1 MLSAKDY
8 EMFEIIDIKARE
20 VLDSRGNPTIETEII
35 TGEGYGSA
43 IVPSGASTGKN
54 EALEL
59 RDKNQRY
66 GGKGVLNAVR
76 NVNET
81 ITPLLIGMDIRK
93 QREIDRIMIEEDG
106 TENKS
111 NLGANSIL
119 SVSLAAARCAADT
132 LNLPLY
138 QYIGGLNTYVLPV
151 PMMNVINGGEHAG
164 NELDFQEFMIMP
176 VGAKS
181 FSEALR
187 ICAEIYHHMK
197 KIIAKK
203 YGKSSTNVG
212 DEGGY
217 APDEGGYAPPMKEI
231 SEPLEV
237 IMSTIEELSY
247 KDSVKIALDTA
258 SSTFY
263 DEKSKMYNAMG
274 KKMDSGELID
284 LFADVSSK
292 YPIVSIE
299 DPMAEDDFDGF
310 VEITR
315 KLGKKI
321 QIVGDDIFVTN
332 KNILST
338 GIKKGACNS
347 LLLKVNQIGS
357 LTEAIDTASMAYRN
371 GYSVVV
377 SHRSGET
384 EDTMIAD
391 LAVGISSGQIK
402 TGAPSRSERCAKYN
416 RLLRIEEYMGQ
427 SAVYAGKNFRIPF

>member
-35 TGEGYGSA
+35 TGGGYGSA

-187 ICAEIYHHMK
+187 ICAEVYHHMK

-212 DEGGY
+212 
-217 APDEGGYAPPMKEI
+217 DEGGYAPPMKEI

-292 YPIVSIE
+292 YPIISIE

-321 QIVGDDIFVTN
+321 QIVGDDLFVTN

-357 LTEAIDTASMAYRN
+357 LTEAIDTASLAYRN

>member
-1 MLSAKDY
+1 MLSAKDF

-35 TGEGYGSA
+35 TGGGYGSA
-43 IVPSGASTGKN
+43 IVPSGASTGKH

-59 RDKNQRY
+59 RDKNDRY
-66 GGKGVLNAVR
+66 NGKGVLNAVR

-93 QREIDRIMIEEDG
+93 QREIDRVMIEEDG
-106 TENKS
+106 TENK
-111 NLGANSIL
+111 NIFGANAIL

-132 LNLPLY
+132 INIPLY

-176 VGAKS
+176 VGANS

-187 ICAEIYHHMK
+187 ICAEVYHHMK
-197 KIIAKK
+197 KIVAKK
-203 YGKSSTNVG
+203 YGKCSTNVG
-212 DEGGY
+212 
-217 APDEGGYAPPMKEI
+217 DEGGYAPPMKEI

-237 IMSTIEELSY
+237 IMSTLEELSY
-247 KDSVKIALDTA
+247 KDVVKIALDTA

-263 DEKSKMYNAMG
+263 DEKTNTYNTME
-274 KKMDSGELID
+274 KKMSSGELVD

-292 YPIVSIE
+292 YPIISLE
-299 DPMAEDDFDGF
+299 DPMAEDDFEGF
-310 VEITR
+310 VEITK

-321 QIVGDDIFVTN
+321 QIVGDDLFVTN
-332 KNILST
+332 KNRLSM
-338 GIKKGACNS
+338 GIKKGACNA

-357 LTEAIDTASMAYRN
+357 LTEAIDTASLAYRS

-391 LAVGISSGQIK
+391 IAVGISSGQLK

-416 RLLRIEEYMGQ
+416 RLLWIEEYLGE
-427 SAVYAGKNFRIPF
+427 SAAYAGKNFRIPF

>member
-1 MLSAKDY
+1 MLNAKDF

-20 VLDSRGNPTIETEII
+20 ILDSRGNPTIETEII
-35 TGEGYGSA
+35 TEGGYGSA
-43 IVPSGASTGKN
+43 IVPSGASTGKH

-59 RDKNQRY
+59 RDKNDRY

-93 QREIDRIMIEEDG
+93 QKEIDRVMIEEDG

-111 NLGANSIL
+111 NFGANAIL

-132 LNLPLY
+132 LNMPLY

-187 ICAEIYHHMK
+187 ICAEVYHQMK

-217 APDEGGYAPPMKEI
+217 APPMKEI
-231 SEPLEV
+231 SEPLEI
-237 IMSTIEELSY
+237 IMSTLEELSY
-247 KDSVKIALDTA
+247 QDIVKIALDTA

-263 DEKSKMYNAMG
+263 DEKTNTYNAMG
-274 KKMDSGELID
+274 KKMNSGALID

-292 YPIVSIE
+292 YPIISIE
-299 DPMAEDDFDGF
+299 DPMAEDDFEGF

-321 QIVGDDIFVTN
+321 QIVGDDLFVTN
-332 KNILST
+332 KNRLSV

-357 LTEAIDTASMAYRN
+357 LTEAIDTANLAYRS

-391 LAVGISSGQIK
+391 IAVGISSGQIK

-416 RLLRIEEYMGQ
+416 RLLRIEEYLGE
-427 SAVYAGKNFRIPF
+427 SAIYAGKNYRIPF

>member
-1 MLSAKDY
+1 MLGVKDF

-35 TGEGYGSA
+35 TGGGYGSA
-43 IVPSGASTGKN
+43 IVPSGASTGKH

-59 RDKNQRY
+59 RDKNDRY

-93 QREIDRIMIEEDG
+93 QKEIDRVMIEEDG
-106 TENKS
+106 TENKT
-111 NLGANSIL
+111 NLGANAIL
-119 SVSLAAARCAADT
+119 SVSLAAARCGADT
-132 LNLPLY
+132 INIPLY
-138 QYIGGLNTYVLPV
+138 QYIGGLNAYVLPV
-151 PMMNVINGGEHAG
+151 PMMNVINGGQHAG

-187 ICAEIYHHMK
+187 ISAEVYHQMK

-203 YGKSSTNVG
+203 YGKGSTNVG
-212 DEGGY
+212 
-217 APDEGGYAPPMKEI
+217 DEGGYAPPMKEI
-231 SEPLEV
+231 SEPLEI
-237 IMSTIEELSY
+237 IMSTLEELSY
-247 KDSVKIALDTA
+247 KDVVKIALDTA
-258 SSTFY
+258 SSSFY
-263 DEKSKMYNAMG
+263 DEKSKRYNAMG
-274 KKMDSGELID
+274 KKMSSEELID
-284 LFADVSSK
+284 LFADVCSK
-292 YPIVSIE
+292 YPIISLE
-299 DPMAEDDFDGF
+299 DPMAEDDSEGF
-310 VEITR
+310 VEITK

-321 QIVGDDIFVTN
+321 QIVGDDNFVTN
-332 KNILST
+332 RKKLSN
-338 GIKKGACNS
+338 GIKNGTCNS

-357 LTEAIDTASMAYRN
+357 LTEAIDTASLAYRN

-391 LAVGISSGQIK
+391 IAVGISSGQIK
-402 TGAPSRSERCAKYN
+402 TGAPTRSERCAKYN
-416 RLLRIEEYMGQ
+416 RLLRIEEYLGE

>member
-1 MLSAKDY
+1 MLGVKDF

-35 TGEGYGSA
+35 TGGGYGSA
-43 IVPSGASTGKN
+43 IVPSGASTGKH

-59 RDKNQRY
+59 RDKNDRY

-93 QREIDRIMIEEDG
+93 QKEIDRVMIEEDG
-106 TENKS
+106 TENKT
-111 NLGANSIL
+111 NLGANAIL
-119 SVSLAAARCAADT
+119 SVSLAAARCGADT
-132 LNLPLY
+132 INIPLY
-138 QYIGGLNTYVLPV
+138 QYIGGLNAYVLPV
-151 PMMNVINGGEHAG
+151 PMMNVINGGQHAG

-187 ICAEIYHHMK
+187 ISAEVYHQMK

-203 YGKSSTNVG
+203 YGKGSTNVG
-212 DEGGY
+212 
-217 APDEGGYAPPMKEI
+217 DEGGYAPPMKEI
-231 SEPLEV
+231 SEPLEI
-237 IMSTIEELSY
+237 IMSTLEELSY
-247 KDSVKIALDTA
+247 KDVVKIALDTA
-258 SSTFY
+258 SSSFY
-263 DEKSKMYNAMG
+263 DEKSKRYNAMG
-274 KKMDSGELID
+274 KKMSSGELID
-284 LFADVSSK
+284 LFADVCSK
-292 YPIVSIE
+292 YPIISLE
-299 DPMAEDDFDGF
+299 DPMAEDDSEGF
-310 VEITR
+310 VEITK

-321 QIVGDDIFVTN
+321 QIVGDDNFVTN
-332 KNILST
+332 RKKLSN
-338 GIKKGACNS
+338 GIKNGACNS

-357 LTEAIDTASMAYRN
+357 LTEAIDTASLAYRN

-391 LAVGISSGQIK
+391 IAVGISSGQIK
-402 TGAPSRSERCAKYN
+402 TGAPTRSERCAKYN
-416 RLLRIEEYMGQ
+416 RLLRIEEYLGE

>member
-35 TGEGYGSA
+35 TGGGYGSA

-187 ICAEIYHHMK
+187 ICAEVYHHMK

-212 DEGGY
+212 
-217 APDEGGYAPPMKEI
+217 DEGGYAPPMKEI

-427 SAVYAGKNFRIPF
+427 SAVYAGKTFRIPF

>member
-1 MLSAKDY
+1 MLSAKDF

-35 TGEGYGSA
+35 TGGGYGSA
-43 IVPSGASTGKN
+43 IVPSGASTGKH

-59 RDKNQRY
+59 RDKNDRY
-66 GGKGVLNAVR
+66 GGKGVLNAVK

-93 QREIDRIMIEEDG
+93 QKEIDRVMIEEDG
-106 TENKS
+106 TENK
-111 NLGANSIL
+111 NNFGANAIL

-132 LNLPLY
+132 INIPLY

-181 FSEALR
+181 FSEALK
-187 ICAEIYHHMK
+187 ICAEVYHHMK

-217 APDEGGYAPPMKEI
+217 APPMTEI

-237 IMSTIEELSY
+237 IMSALEELSY
-247 KDSVKIALDTA
+247 KDVVKIALDTA

-263 DEKSKMYNAMG
+263 DEETNTYNTMG
-274 KKMDSGELID
+274 KKMSPGQLVD

-292 YPIVSIE
+292 YPIISLE
-299 DPMAEDDFDGF
+299 DPMAEDDFEGF
-310 VEITR
+310 VEITKR
-315 KLGKKI
+315 LGKKI
-321 QIVGDDIFVTN
+321 QIVGDDLFVTN
-332 KNILST
+332 KNRLSM

-357 LTEAIDTASMAYRN
+357 LTEAIDTASLAYRS

-391 LAVGISSGQIK
+391 IAVGVSSGQIK

-416 RLLRIEEYMGQ
+416 RLLRIEEYLGE

>member
-212 DEGGY
+212 
-217 APDEGGYAPPMKEI
+217 DEGGYAPPMKEI